1 MRPHLLVRAAG
12 ALLLV
17 AAATACSAVT
27 DHTDTHAAQKNVLY
41 RADYPS
47 YATADQLF
55 ERATVVV
62 QGRVESDKKVVR
74 LVQAAP
80 QGQALPAAVDAE
92 RREGMVV
99 TVRTVTVSRVFKGNV
114 KPGDIVKVKQLGGKL
129 DGVTYSEEHG
139 VPLVDNG
146 QYTLFLETYP
156 DQPASL
162 LNPVQGQYLVDAGN
176 GLHALP
182 GNEITTS
189 VNQLDRLA
197 GK

>member
-17 AAATACSAVT
+17 AAVAACSADT
-27 DHTDTHAAQKNVLY
+27 DRPDAHAPQNVLY
-41 RADYPS
+41 RADYPFYTS
-47 YATADQLF
+47 DDQLF
-55 ERATVVV
+55 ERASLVV
-62 QGRVESDKKVVR
+62 QGRVQPASKVVR

-80 QGQALPAAVDAE
+80 QGQALPAPVEAE

-99 TVRTVTVSRVFKGNV
+99 TVRTVTVSRVFKGDV
-114 KPGDIVKVKQLGGKL
+114 KPGDVVQVKQLGGKL

-139 VPLVDNG
+139 VPLLDNG

-176 GLHALP
+176 GLRSLP

-189 VNQLDRLA
+189 VNRLDTLA
-197 GK
+197 DR

>member
-1 MRPHLLVRAAG
+1 MRLQLLVRAAG
-12 ALLLV
+12 ALML
-17 AAATACSAVT
+17 AASAAACSAAG
-27 DHTDTHAAQKNVLY
+27 DHTDTYGPQNVLY

-47 YATADQLF
+47 YTTADQLF
-55 ERATVVV
+55 ERASVVV
-62 QGRVESDKKVVR
+62 QGRVESAKKVVR

-99 TVRTVTVSRVFKGNV
+99 TVRTVTVSRVFKGDV
-114 KPGDIVKVKQLGGKL
+114 KPGDVVQVKQLGGKL

-139 VPLVDNG
+139 VPLLDNG
-146 QYTLFLETYP
+146 QYTLFLETYS

-162 LNPVQGQYLVDAGN
+162 LNPVQAQYPVDAGN
-176 GLHALP
+176 GLLSLP

-189 VNQLDRLA
+189 VTQLDRLA
-197 GK
+197 HK

>member
-12 ALLLV
+12 ALLM
-17 AAATACSAVT
+17 AAAAAACSAASEQP
-27 DHTDTHAAQKNVLY
+27 DTHAPQNVLY

-47 YATADQLF
+47 YTSDDQLF
-55 ERATVVV
+55 ERASVVV
-62 QGRVESDKKVVR
+62 QGRVESAKKVVR

-80 QGQALPAAVDAE
+80 RGQALPAAVDAE

-99 TVRTVTVSRVFKGNV
+99 TVRTVTVSRVFKGDV
-114 KPGDIVKVKQLGGKL
+114 KPGDVVQVKQLGGTL
-129 DGVTYSEEHG
+129 DGVTYTEEHG
-139 VPLVDNG
+139 VPLLDGG

-176 GLHALP
+176 GLHPLP
-182 GNEITTS
+182 GNEIATS

-197 GK
+197 HK

>member
-12 ALLLV
+12 ALLM
-17 AAATACSAVT
+17 AAAAAACSAAT
-27 DHTDTHAAQKNVLY
+27 DQPDTAAPQNVLY

-47 YATADQLF
+47 YTSDDQLF
-55 ERATVVV
+55 ERASIVV
-62 QGRVESDKKVVR
+62 QGRVESDRKVVR

-80 QGQALPAAVDAE
+80 RGQALPAPVDAE

-99 TVRTVTVSRVFKGNV
+99 TVRTVTVSRVFKGDV
-114 KPGDIVKVKQLGGKL
+114 KPGDTVQVKQLGGKL
-129 DGVTYSEEHG
+129 DGVTYTEEHG
-139 VPLVDNG
+139 VPLLDNG

-162 LNPVQGQYLVDAGN
+162 LNPVQGQYLVDADN
-176 GLHALP
+176 SLHALP
-182 GNEITTS
+182 GNEIAVS

-197 GK
+197 HR